1 MTDDKIKEEFIKWHG
16 GIYTESEGAFLRL
29 LGLDNFIDDSS
40 DLAAGF
46 YGGFRTAERLAKI
59 EVLEELRDKSEYKMD
74 SEMYRFFTRKINELK
89 EGEPCSRN
97 PNRSDYHS
105 T

>member
-1 MTDDKIKEEFIKWHG
+1 MTDDKIKEEFVKWHG

-59 EVLEELRDKSEYKMD
+59 EVLESLRNDLSENGDYDFITDSLIDKY
-74 SEMYRFFTRKINELK
+74 INELK
-89 EGEPCSRN
+89 E
-97 PNRSDYHS
+97 H
-105 T
+105 

>member
-46 YGGFRTAERLAKI
+46 CGGFRTAERLAKI
-59 EVLEELRDKSEYKMD
+59 EVLESLRNDLSENGDYDFITD
-74 SEMYRFFTRKINELK
+74 SLINKYINELK
-89 EGEPCSRN
+89 E
-97 PNRSDYHS
+97 H
-105 T
+105 